1 MIKVEKQ
8 ANGKKIEFVF
18 DVDKNGDILYKVPG
32 VLENELNK
40 NGFFR
45 ARKLNEKF
53 QAVEFNVKRKIL
65 GNVIAGVKLEKE
77 HYEYL
82 KSKIEE
88 AEKQKELAEQKE
100 WDELLNG
107 NKKIKV
113 YYHDGEYLS
122 AYIVFGK
129 EAKLLEKLGL
139 ARYIEGWGT
148 KVEEEVIEALGEKF
162 TYEQARNFAQ
172 QKTKEQEAK
181 RKEQE
186 AKRKAEI
193 EAKIQEA
200 KETGKP
206 VELRRWVESCNDPK
220 EDCDID
226 HVVEYVTPDGNTIIV
241 RYHTW

>member
-1 MIKVEKQ
+1 MEMIKVEKQ

-32 VLENELNK
+32 VLENNLNK

-45 ARKLNEKF
+45 ARKLNEKL

-77 HYEYL
+77 HYEYI

-100 WDELLNG
+100 WEELLNG

-148 KVEEEVIEALGEKF
+148 KVEEELVEALGEEF
-162 TYEQARNFAQ
+162 TYEQAKNFVQPKIEA
-172 QKTKEQEAK
+172 KKEQEV
-181 RKEQE
+181 
-186 AKRKAEI
+186 KRKAEI

-220 EDCDID
+220 EDCDVD
-226 HVVEYVTPDGNTIIV
+226 HVVEYVMPDGTTKTE

>member
-45 ARKLNEKF
+45 ARKLNEKL

-77 HYEYL
+77 HYEYI

-88 AEKQKELAEQKE
+88 AEKLKELAEQKE
-100 WDELLNG
+100 WDDLLNG

-148 KVEEEVIEALGEKF
+148 KVEEELVEAVGEEF
-162 TYEQARNFAQ
+162 TYEQAKNFVQ
-172 QKTKEQEAK
+172 PKIEAK
-181 RKEQE
+181 KEQE

-226 HVVEYVTPDGNTIIV
+226 HVVEYVMPDGTTKTE